1 MKATEGDFTI
11 NNQVDKYNNQQIA
24 GGFSTE
30 ELLKSFQTDTKD
42 TEIIKKDPNLNSAI
56 PIQYNA
62 DGSLKY
68 TFDNIYKNK
77 QLASVARD
85 YYSNKDKMTFESG
98 MVGDKQAIDKFISDR
113 TWAQANTYAMGKE
126 YLYVKGDN
134 ITQDQKARL
143 SYLSRYWDELPNF
156 YEEGGLGAKQF
167 FKNAGLAVI
176 DPLNIFGGFVGG
188 RVASTALKAAGKQ
201 AIKSEV
207 KKGIVKKTIK
217 K

>member
-11 NNQVDKYNNQQIA
+11 NNQVDKYNNRQIA

-98 MVGDKQAIDKFISDR
+98 MVGDKQAILHR
-113 TWAQANTYAMGKE
+113 QAIRGK
-126 YLYVKGDN
+126 LKPKGSHKKLWPIWGDN
-134 ITQDQKARL
+134 FGLCETLHYRAL
-143 SYLSRYWDELPNF
+143 SHKDRNNLLSFRFRN
-156 YEEGGLGAKQF
+156 
-167 FKNAGLAVI
+167 
-176 DPLNIFGGFVGG
+176 
-188 RVASTALKAAGKQ
+188 
-201 AIKSEV
+201 
-207 KKGIVKKTIK
+207 KT
-217 K
+217 

>member
-42 TEIIKKDPNLNSAI
+42 AETIKKDLNLNSAI
-56 PIQYNA
+56 PIQYNT

-68 TFDNIYKNK
+68 TFDNIYNNK
-77 QLASVARD
+77 QLTSVARD
-85 YYSNKDKMTFESG
+85 YYSNKDKITFESG

-126 YLYVKGDN
+126 YLYVTGDN

-143 SYLSRYWDELPNF
+143 SNRN
-156 YEEGGLGAKQF
+156 K
-167 FKNAGLAVI
+167 
-176 DPLNIFGGFVGG
+176 
-188 RVASTALKAAGKQ
+188 R
-201 AIKSEV
+201 
-207 KKGIVKKTIK
+207 
-217 K
+217 